1 VQDRMGFFWT
11 EEVVN
16 ERLQQIMVS
25 SFNDVVGFAEKFK
38 VNTRLAAYMLA
49 IDRVAYDTRLR
60 GIYA

>member
-1 VQDRMGFFWT
+1 MGFYWT
-11 EEVVN
+11 ESVVN
-16 ERLQQIMVS
+16 ERLGDIMVN
-25 SFNDVVGFAEKFK
+25 SFKDVVAFAEKFQ